1 MAHEYDI
8 IILGAGTTAFAGAR
22 IAAAAGKRVLL
33 IEQSQPGGTC
43 VNWGCIPSKTLIHKA
58 EMYYAARKGM
68 RWGLN
73 LHAGIPDC
81 GTLMPLKE
89 AAVETI
95 RTSHYR
101 HELES
106 TEGMTLVRGRGRF
119 FSRQEILVDSHNQLF
134 RAPHILIA
142 TGGRPRS
149 IPLPGLDQVDHLNSY
164 SAMHLPCFPESI
176 TILGGGVIALEM
188 GQMFA
193 RFGTRVTILE
203 RGPRLLAEIDE
214 RLTEQF
220 KQMLQR
226 DGVEIFCNIEAERVE
241 KVGDKTCLYALI
253 DGAEV
258 AFVAER
264 LMLAIGTEP
273 ASRGIGLAEIGVATN
288 PAGFITVDS
297 QLRTSVPGIWAAGD
311 VTGPP
316 MVAPNGAREAQIA
329 VRNML
334 YPQAGHTID
343 HRFSPMAVFVD
354 PEFATVGLTH
364 NQAEAHGYRVVTT
377 YLQLD
382 RVPKAHVMGEMLG
395 GVLLTAER
403 GSGKVLGVQML
414 CPRAADIIQEATLAI
429 RFGLTVTDLATTVH
443 VYPSISDG
451 LRQAAE
457 RNAKEQE
464 LLQHSPKIPLFKES
478 LVCRSPEIS

>member
-1 MAHEYDI
+1 MANEYDI
-8 IILGAGTTAFAGAR
+8 IVLGAGTTAFSGAR
-22 IAAAAGKRVLL
+22 IAAAAGKKVLL
-33 IEQSQPGGTC
+33 IEQSHLGGTC
-43 VNWGCIPSKTLIHKA
+43 INWGCIPSKTLIHKA

-73 LHAGIPDC
+73 LHAGAPDC

-89 AAVETI
+89 SAVEMI
-95 RTSHYR
+95 RRTHYQ
-101 HELES
+101 HELDN
-106 TEGMTLVRGRGRF
+106 TAGMTLIHGHGRF
-119 FSRQEILVDSHNQLF
+119 VSRQELIIDGQLY
-134 RAPHILIA
+134 RAPNILIA

-149 IPLPGLDQVDHLNSY
+149 IALPGLDQVNALNSY

-176 TILGGGVIALEM
+176 TIVGGGVIALEM

-203 RGPRLLAEIDE
+203 RGPRLLAEFDE

-226 DGVEIFCNIEAERVE
+226 DGVEIFCDIEAERVE

-253 DGAEV
+253 NGAEV

-273 ASRGIGLAEIGVATN
+273 ATRGLGLEDIGVAVN

-297 QLRTSVPGIWAAGD
+297 QLRTSVLGIWAAGD

-329 VRNML
+329 VKNML
-334 YPQAGHTID
+334 YPLAGHTID

-364 NQAEAHGYRVVTT
+364 DQAEAHGYRAVTT

-382 RVPKAHVMGEMLG
+382 RIPKAHVMGEMLG
-395 GVLLTAER
+395 GVLLTAEW
-403 GSGKVLGVQML
+403 GSGKVLGVQLL
-414 CPRAADIIQEATLAI
+414 CPRAADIIQEATLAV
-429 RFGLTVTDLATTVH
+429 RFGLTVTDLAATVH

-457 RNAKEQE
+457 RNAMQQG
-464 LLQHSPKIPLFKES
+464 LL
-478 LVCRSPEIS
+478 

>member
-1 MAHEYDI
+1 MTHDYNI

-22 IAAAAGKRVLL
+22 IAAAAGKKVAM

-43 VNWGCIPSKTLIHKA
+43 INWGCIPSKTLIHKA

-73 LHAGIPDC
+73 LHAGAPDC

-95 RTSHYR
+95 RTSHYQ
-101 HELES
+101 HELDS
-106 TEGMTLVRGRGRF
+106 TANISLIRGHGRF
-119 FSRQEILVDSHNQLF
+119 ASRNEIRIDGQLY
-134 RAPHILIA
+134 RAPQILIA
-142 TGGRPRS
+142 TGGRPRTAE
-149 IPLPGLDQVDHLNSY
+149 LPGLDTVNHLNSY

-193 RFGTRVTILE
+193 RFGSRVTILE
-203 RGPRLLAEIDE
+203 RGPRLLAEFDE

-226 DGVEIFCNIEAERVE
+226 DGVEIFCDIEAERVE

-253 DGAEV
+253 NGAEV

-273 ASRGIGLAEIGVATN
+273 ATRGIGLEKIGVATN
-288 PAGFITVDS
+288 PAGFISVDS

-334 YPQAGHTID
+334 HPQAGHTID
-343 HRFSPMAVFVD
+343 HRFSPLAVFVD

-364 NQAEAHGYRVVTT
+364 DQAKAHGYRVVTT

-403 GSGKVLGVQML
+403 GSGRVLGVQML
-414 CPRAADIIQEATLAI
+414 CPRAADIIQEATLAV

-451 LRQAAE
+451 LRQAAQL
-457 RNAKEQE
+457 NATAQG
-464 LLQHSPKIPLFKES
+464 LL
-478 LVCRSPEIS
+478 

>member
-1 MAHEYDI
+1 MNEQYDLV
-8 IILGAGTTAFAGAR
+8 ILGAGTTAFAGAR
-22 IAAAAGKRVLL
+22 LAAAAGWKVLL
-33 IEQSQPGGTC
+33 VEQSQPGGTC

-58 EMYYAARKGM
+58 EMYYGARKGM

-73 LHAGIPDC
+73 LQAGAPDC

-89 AAVETI
+89 EAVRTI
-95 RTSHYR
+95 REDHYQK
-101 HELES
+101 ELDG
-106 TEGMTLVRGRGRF
+106 TPGMDLVRGRGRLR
-119 FSRQEILVDSHNQLF
+119 SANEVEVNGEVLRTAN
-134 RAPHILIA
+134 ILIA
-142 TGGRPRS
+142 TGGRPRGVA
-149 IPLPGLDQVDHLNSY
+149 LPGIDKVEALNSY
-164 SAMHLPCFPESI
+164 SALHLPCFPASI

-188 GQMFA
+188 GQMLA

-203 RGPRLLAEIDE
+203 RGPRLLAEFDK

-220 KQMLQR
+220 RRMLQR
-226 DGVEIFCNIEAERVE
+226 DGVEVFCNIVAERVE
-241 KVGDKTCLYALI
+241 KVGDTTCLYARI

-273 ASRGIGLAEIGVATN
+273 ATRGIGLEEVGVALD
-288 PAGFITVDS
+288 PAGFVVVDS
-297 QLRTSVPGIWAAGD
+297 QLRTSVPGVWAAGD

-364 NQAEAHGYRVVTT
+364 RQAEAHGYRAVTT
-377 YLQLD
+377 YLELE
-382 RVPKAHVMGEMLG
+382 RIPKAHVMGELIG

-414 CPRAADIIQEATLAI
+414 CPRAADIIQEATLAV
-429 RFGLTVTDLATTVH
+429 RFGMDVVDLATTVH

-451 LRQAAE
+451 LRQVAE
-457 RNAKEQE
+457 RNAMEQG
-464 LLQHSPKIPLFKES
+464 LL
-478 LVCRSPEIS
+478 

>member
-1 MAHEYDI
+1 MSHEYDI

-22 IAAAAGKRVLL
+22 IAALAGKKVVM
-33 IEQSQPGGTC
+33 IEQSHIGGTC

-73 LHAGIPDC
+73 LHAGAPDC
-81 GTLMPLKE
+81 GTLMPLKK
-89 AAVETI
+89 AAVEMI
-95 RTSHYR
+95 RATHYQ
-101 HELES
+101 HELDS
-106 TEGMTLVRGRGRF
+106 TACMTLIHGHGRF
-119 FSRQEILVDSHNQLF
+119 VSRNEIQVEGRSY
-134 RAPHILIA
+134 RAPRILIA
-142 TGGRPRS
+142 TGGRPRTVA
-149 IPLPGLDQVDHLNSY
+149 LPGLETVNYLNSY
-164 SAMHLPCFPESI
+164 SAMRLACFPESV

-203 RGPRLLAEIDE
+203 RGPRLLAEFDE
-214 RLTEQF
+214 RLTDQF

-226 DGVEIFCNIEAERVE
+226 DGVEIFCDIEAERVE

-253 DGAEV
+253 NGAEV

-264 LMLAIGTEP
+264 LMLAVGTEP
-273 ASRGIGLAEIGVATN
+273 ATRGIGLEEIGVATN
-288 PAGFITVDS
+288 PAGFITVDN

-311 VTGPP
+311 VTGAP

-329 VRNML
+329 VKNML
-334 YPQAGHTID
+334 DSNAGHTID

-354 PEFATVGLTH
+354 PEFATVGLTRQ
-364 NQAEAHGYRVVTT
+364 QAEAQGYRVITT
-377 YLQLD
+377 YLHLD
-382 RVPKAHVMGEMLG
+382 RVPKAHVMGELLG
-395 GVLLTAER
+395 GVLLTAEQ
-403 GSGKVLGVQML
+403 GSGRVLGVQML
-414 CPRAADIIQEATLAI
+414 CPRAADIIQEATLAV
-429 RFGLTVTDLATTVH
+429 RFGLTVADLATTVH

-457 RNAKEQE
+457 RNAAEQG
-464 LLQHSPKIPLFKES
+464 LL
-478 LVCRSPEIS
+478 